1 MGLLD
6 AEGYKF
12 LEGSESN
19 SDSDQVEEEAHLA
32 QEAIYEMRP
41 LKAGKPR
48 KVAPQAL
55 KIEQLNFEGI

>member
-19 SDSDQVEEEAHLA
+19 SDHSDGEGQVEEK
-32 QEAIYEMRP
+32 QT
-41 LKAGKPR
+41 
-48 KVAPQAL
+48 
-55 KIEQLNFEGI
+55 